1 MSILDRLFWRGPH
14 ACPPGACFTFDNF
27 LRKALQDP
35 RKILAPFALEGKT
48 VLDIGP
54 GKGYFTIP
62 LARMVGDAG
71 RVVAADIQP
80 AMLKAL
86 ARRARRAG
94 ISERIRIHLSREDGL
109 GVSQAADFAL
119 MFWMAH
125 EVPEKARLFR
135 DIKAI
140 LKPEGR
146 ILLVEPRIHVTGE
159 QFEKTVA
166 LAVDAGFAVLDKP
179 AIRLSRSVVLGVD
192 VDGRKT
198 N

>member
-1 MSILDRLFWRGPH
+1 MSILDRLLWRRPH

-27 LRKALQDP
+27 LRKALQNP
-35 RKILAPFALEGKT
+35 RKILASFALEGKT

-86 ARRARRAG
+86 AKRARRAG
-94 ISERIRIHLSREDGL
+94 MSERIRIHLSREDGL
-109 GVSQAADFAL
+109 GVPKAADFAL

-125 EVPEKARLFR
+125 EVPDKGRLFR
-135 DIKAI
+135 EIRAI
-140 LKPEGR
+140 LKPGGR
-146 ILLVEPRIHVTGE
+146 ILLVEPRIHVTG
-159 QFEKTVA
+159 QKFEETVA
-166 LAVDAGFAVLDKP
+166 LAEEAGFAVLDRP
-179 AIRLSRSVVLGVD
+179 TIRLSRAVVLGAD
-192 VDGRKT
+192 SPRS
-198 N
+198 